1 MNELSKKI
9 EDVFPHESL
18 FKNASIYSIF
28 SGYNLPSFI
37 KDWIIKKFSSEKG
50 ELDTDEVNK
59 FLKTYIITKNS
70 KLRGKLLN
78 PHTEHTF
85 LARIIIEPDIKEDKY
100 KFSIP
105 DTDIRS
111 NEAEIPKH
119 IVNKHSKY
127 LMGGETWGI
136 IKLIY
141 VPPEGKKKNGHIE
154 MIEFKPFQPYDVN
167 LDYFKDGRK
176 SFELEEWIDLLIS
189 SMEYN
194 PTAFESLQQKLI
206 FLRRL
211 LPFVE
216 ANLNIIELAPKGTG
230 KSYVYSNLSK
240 NCWLVSGGK
249 VTRAQLFYNV
259 ASKQSG
265 IITKYDLVVFDE
277 IETISFGEESELQG
291 ALKNYLESGAFTVA
305 DYRGQGTAGLVL
317 LGNIPLSNYRRPIN
331 EKYFDNL
338 PEFFKSSALLDRF
351 HGFIEGWLL
360 PRIQEN
366 FKLNGY
372 ALNVEYFSEILHKLR
387 LATEFP
393 DIMNELIDVP
403 KNADTRDTKAIKRI
417 CCAYF
422 KLLFPHVRDVSDV
435 DKDLFENYCLKPAK
449 EMRKIVKEQ
458 ISLIDSEF
466 KPDIPDIKMRE

>member
-1 MNELSKKI
+1 MNIYKNIKRI
-9 EDVFPHESL
+9 E
-18 FKNASIYSIF
+18 Y
-28 SGYNLPSFI
+28 
-37 KDWIIKKFSSEKG
+37 
-50 ELDTDEVNK
+50 
-59 FLKTYIITKNS
+59 
-70 KLRGKLLN
+70 
-78 PHTEHTF
+78 
-85 LARIIIEPDIKEDKY
+85 
-100 KFSIP
+100 
-105 DTDIRS
+105 
-111 NEAEIPKH
+111 
-119 IVNKHSKY
+119 
-127 LMGGETWGI
+127 WGI

-141 VPPEGKKKNGHIE
+141 VPPQDKKKGGHIG
-154 MIEFKPFQPYDVN
+154 MIEFKPFQPYEVD

-176 SFELEEWIDLLIS
+176 SFDIEEWIDVLIS

-194 PTAFESLQQKLI
+194 PRAFESLQQKLI

-230 KSYVYSNLSK
+230 KSYVFSNLSK

-259 ASKQSG
+259 ASRQSG
-265 IITKYDLVVFDE
+265 IITKYDLVAFDE
-277 IETISFGEESELQG
+277 IETISFGEESELQR

-317 LGNIPLSNYRRPIN
+317 LGNIPLNNYRRPIS

-387 LATEFP
+387 LSSEFP

-403 KNADTRDTKAIKRI
+403 KNADTRDTNAIKKI

-435 DKDLFENYCLKPAK
+435 DKSLFESYCLEPAK
-449 EMRKIVKEQ
+449 KMRKIVMEQ
-458 ISLIDSEF
+458 ISLIDQEF
-466 KPDIPDIKMRE
+466 SPNIPDIRLKQ